1 MTDGA
6 AGIRVCYKGR
16 LRQKLGRRSHSTST
30 IGVIAA
36 GFAVISGG
44 CIVVVLD
51 TAVAR
56 MHATGQIA
64 RIGRAGWKK

>member
-6 AGIRVCYKGR
+6 AGVGVCDKGR
-16 LRQKLGRRSHSTST
+16 LRQKLRRRSRRTST
-30 IGVIAA
+30 IGAIPAI
-36 GFAVISGG
+36 FVISGG

-56 MHATGQIA
+56 MHATGQKA
-64 RIGRAGWKK
+64 RVRRAGRKE